1 MAAQVAFE
9 YTVAHQKNVGG
20 TVNVYKMKAA
30 DRAAVYELVKRVCQI
45 QSLTD
50 AAYLEVH
57 EVKPNGQ
64 IEVVFGD
71 IRSRWPKGVPT
82 IRHET
87 IIGTKPKT
95 EVIDARIDAS
105 KLPVI
110 TKPIPLI
117 EHKPESVAVEQSLP
131 VVTELLDKDVVWI
144 KPLLIKVA

>member
-1 MAAQVAFE
+1 
-9 YTVAHQKNVGG
+9 
-20 TVNVYKMKAA
+20 
-30 DRAAVYELVKRVCQI
+30 
-45 QSLTD
+45 
-50 AAYLEVH
+50 
-57 EVKPNGQ
+57 
-64 IEVVFGD
+64 VVFGD